1 MGWLKDRYPGAH
13 TIALEGNG
21 ELLEQL
27 RQTADEVHI
36 VDLNSSPLPSVGA
49 PDLVLFLDVL
59 EHLLH
64 PERVLAEITS
74 TLAPDATVIVSLPN
88 VAHVNVSFPLFLQG
102 KFEYRDAGIRDRTHL
117 RFFTRESAVTLLNSA
132 NLNVKSGLRSGFTPR
147 RWKYL
152 DLLTLGQARDRLTSQ
167 YVMAASR
174 VMQPVSQAPIAWGV
188 V

>member
-59 EHLLH
+59 
-64 PERVLAEITS
+64 S
-74 TLAPDATVIVSLPN
+74 TCSILRGSLRRSP
-88 VAHVNVSFPLFLQG
+88 ARL
-102 KFEYRDAGIRDRTHL
+102 RRT
-117 RFFTRESAVTLLNSA
+117 R
-132 NLNVKSGLRSGFTPR
+132 P
-147 RWKYL
+147 
-152 DLLTLGQARDRLTSQ
+152 
-167 YVMAASR
+167 
-174 VMQPVSQAPIAWGV
+174 
-188 V
+188 